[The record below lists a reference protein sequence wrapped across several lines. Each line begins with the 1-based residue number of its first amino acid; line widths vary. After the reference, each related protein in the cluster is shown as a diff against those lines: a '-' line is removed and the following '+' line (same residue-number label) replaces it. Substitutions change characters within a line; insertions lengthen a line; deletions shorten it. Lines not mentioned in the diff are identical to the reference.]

1 MAPAPPLPNGLREG
15 DFAGLPTW
23 LIDTPLA
30 RAAISRFGGQLLSF
44 APAGHD
50 ELLWLSPALKPLP
63 APIRGGVPLC
73 WPWFGREGGPA
84 DGPAHGHAR
93 TAPWQLA
100 EATREEDDTLAL
112 TFVPAAA
119 LSAGLELRQTLRLG
133 TALEQALHTR
143 NTGTAAVELTQA
155 LHSYFRVGDVR
166 RATVTGLDGL
176 DYADKLDGGATHRQH
191 GGWTLLDPR
200 DPGRCDRV
208 YAGFGGCAVL
218 HDPVLGRR
226 IELCTRGSRT
236 LVVWN
241 PGADAARGFTDIPD
255 EDWAGFLCLE
265 AANAGTDRIVLAPGA
280 EHMLAQRVTVLAGA

>member
-1 MAPAPPLPNGLREG
+1 MASAPPLPDGLREG
-15 DFAGLPTW
+15 DFAGLPAW

-63 APIRGGVPLC
+63 APVRGGVPLC

-176 DYADKLDGGATHRQH
+176 DYADKLDAGAIHRQH

-226 IELCTRGSRT
+226 IELRTTGSHA

-241 PGADAARGFTDIPD
+241 PGADAARGFADIPD
-255 EDWAGFLCLE
+255 DGWPGFLCLE
-265 AANAGTDRIVLAPGA
+265 AANAGADRILLAPGA
-280 EHMLAQRVTVLAGA
+280 EHLLAQQLTVHAGA